1 MKEIPLIVGN
11 GKGNKILSTE
21 FTAHVANEQVGE
33 QDDEVRPLDKNK
45 QEAKCP

>member
-1 MKEIPLIVGN
+1 MIVGN

-21 FTAHVANEQVGE
+21 FTAHVANEQ
-33 QDDEVRPLDKNK
+33 DDEVRPLDKNK